1 MEIKVVGSGCDEC
14 SSLYDNVVAAVN
26 EKGIDA
32 ELVKVDDLVE
42 MVKMGIMTVPALVID
57 NKVVVSGRVPKKDEI
72 KKLL

>member
-1 MEIKVVGSGCDEC
+1 MEIKVVGSGCDKC

-26 EKGIDA
+26 EKDIDA

>member
-1 MEIKVVGSGCDEC
+1 MEIKVVGSGCDKC

-32 ELVKVDDLVE
+32 EIVKVDDLVE